1 MNVVETG
8 LRTRNGSFQMVCR
21 DEPENRHPDFALV
34 FGDVRGKSGVLTRVQ
49 SECLT
54 GHVFQSLTCDC
65 NEQMQDALARI
76 TSEECGVLLYLR
88 QEGRGIGLVGK
99 LRSYILQKLG
109 RDTVDANL
117 ELGYEVDPRT
127 YESAA
132 ELLKHLGVKS
142 VRLLTNNPKKASELR
157 RLGVEVESEEEL
169 VPVVR
174 DENRRYLETKIERM
188 GHRFSINKE

>member
-8 LRTRNGSFQMVCR
+8 LRTRHGSFQIVCR
-21 DEPENRHPDFALV
+21 DEPENGHPDFVLV
-34 FGDVRGKSGVLTRVQ
+34 MGDVRDQRGVLTRVQ

-76 TSEECGVLLYLR
+76 ASEGRGVLVYLR

-109 RDTVDANL
+109 RDTVDANI
-117 ELGYEVDPRT
+117 ELGYDVDPRT

-132 ELLKHLGVKS
+132 ELLKHLS
-142 VRLLTNNPKKASELR
+142 VASIRLLTNNPKKASELR
-157 RLGVEVESEEEL
+157 RLGIDVESEEQL
-169 VPVVR
+169 NPVVR
-174 DENRRYLETKIERM
+174 DENRRYLETKVGRM
-188 GHRFSINKE
+188 GHRFSIDPK